1 MSSATSGR
9 FGTLLRWLGITL
21 VVLLV
26 LQLLAVLSVSNW
38 GEESF
43 RQLLATTLV
52 TQSPMAFVGM
62 LLMLIGQR
70 LDEPVPGRT
79 PLRWFVAVV
88 STVLALGLLV
98 TIPVSISGDRAVS
111 DQANQALLAQRGQ
124 LEMAKAQLEN
134 PQVLEQVIAQGVQ
147 AGQISADASEADKGC
162 CIVFAPV
169 ERDRFGYVP
178 KYDVIVCL
186 NTGERLRVLL
196 CDFFVSE
203 RTHTAPNLE
212 FQLFRV
218 TSLNALCF

>member
-9 FGTLLRWLGITL
+9 FGTLLRWLGLTL

-62 LLMLIGQR
+62 LLMLISQR

-79 PLRWFVAVV
+79 PLRWFVAVL
-88 STVLALGLLV
+88 SALLALGLLV

-111 DQANQALLAQRGQ
+111 DQANQALMAQRGQ

-134 PQVLEQVIAQGVQ
+134 PQVLDQVVAQGVQ
-147 AGQISADASEADKGC
+147 AGQIPADASDADKKKAAQE
-162 CIVFAPV
+162 FMNRQLSQA
-169 ERDRFGYVP
+169 EDQLKQAESRRDLAANQRRIGGTGTAVVLVVAFG
-178 KYDVIVCL
+178 L
-186 NTGERLRVLL
+186 LALAAVL
-196 CDFFVSE
+196 
-203 RTHTAPNLE
+203 
-212 FQLFRV
+212 
-218 TSLNALCF
+218 

>member
-38 GEESF
+38 GDESF
-43 RQLLATTLV
+43 RQLLATSLV

-88 STVLALGLLV
+88 SAVLALGLLL
-98 TIPVSISGDRAVS
+98 TIPVSISGDRAAD

-134 PQVLEQVIAQGVQ
+134 PQLIEQVVAQGVQ
-147 AGQISADASEADKGC
+147 AGQIPADASDADKKKAAQA
-162 CIVFAPV
+162 FMNRQLAQA
-169 ERDRFGYVP
+169 EAQLKQAESRRDLAANQRRIGG
-178 KYDVIVCL
+178 
-186 NTGERLRVLL
+186 TGTAVVLL
-196 CDFFVSE
+196 VAF
-203 RTHTAPNLE
+203 
-212 FQLFRV
+212 
-218 TSLNALCF
+218 ALLALVAVL

>member
-1 MSSATSGR
+1 MSSAASGR
-9 FGTLLRWLGITL
+9 FGTLFRWLGITL
-21 VVLLV
+21 VVLLF
-26 LQLLAVLSVSNW
+26 LQLLAVLTVNGW

-79 PLRWFVAVV
+79 PLRWFVCVV
-88 STVLALGLLV
+88 SAVLALAVLI

-134 PQVLEQVIAQGVQ
+134 PQVLEQVIAQGEQ
-147 AGQISADASEADKGC
+147 AGQIPATASRVKATSSTTAVPVPPMRRWLAARSRRFSA
-162 CIVFAPV
+162 
-169 ERDRFGYVP
+169 
-178 KYDVIVCL
+178 CL
-186 NTGERLRVLL
+186 
-196 CDFFVSE
+196 S
-203 RTHTAPNLE
+203 
-212 FQLFRV
+212 
-218 TSLNALCF
+218 

>member
-9 FGTLLRWLGITL
+9 FGTLLRWLGVTL

-147 AGQISADASEADKGC
+147 AGQISADASDADKKKAAQA
-162 CIVFAPV
+162 FMNRQLSQA
-169 ERDRFGYVP
+169 EEQLKQAESRRDLAANQRRIGGTGTAVVLVVAFGLLALVA
-178 KYDVIVCL
+178 
-186 NTGERLRVLL
+186 VL
-196 CDFFVSE
+196 
-203 RTHTAPNLE
+203 
-212 FQLFRV
+212 
-218 TSLNALCF
+218 

>member
-9 FGTLLRWLGITL
+9 FGTLLRWLGVTL
-21 VVLLV
+21 VLLLL

-79 PLRWFVAVV
+79 PLRWFVGVV
-88 STVLALGLLV
+88 SVLLAVALLV
-98 TIPVSISGDRAVS
+98 TIPVSINGDRAVS

-134 PQVLEQVIAQGVQ
+134 PQVIEQVIAQGVQ
-147 AGQISADASEADKGC
+147 AGQISADASDAEKKKAAQAFMNRQLSQAEDQLKQ
-162 CIVFAPV
+162 A
-169 ERDRFGYVP
+169 ESRRDLAANQRRIGG
-178 KYDVIVCL
+178 
-186 NTGERLRVLL
+186 TGTAVALVVAFVLL
-196 CDFFVSE
+196 
-203 RTHTAPNLE
+203 
-212 FQLFRV
+212 
-218 TSLNALCF
+218 ALAAVL

>member
-1 MSSATSGR
+1 LRDCVSTTVISATSGR

-79 PLRWFVAVV
+79 PLRWFVAVL
-88 STVLALGLLV
+88 SAVLSLGLLV

-111 DQANQALLAQRGQ
+111 DQANQALMAQRGQ

-134 PQVLEQVIAQGVQ
+134 PQLLQQVVAQGVQ
-147 AGQISADASEADKGC
+147 AGQIPADASDADKKKAAQE
-162 CIVFAPV
+162 FMNRQLSQA
-169 ERDRFGYVP
+169 EEQLKQAESRRDLAANQRRIGGTGTAVVLVVAFG
-178 KYDVIVCL
+178 L
-186 NTGERLRVLL
+186 LALAAVL
-196 CDFFVSE
+196 
-203 RTHTAPNLE
+203 
-212 FQLFRV
+212 
-218 TSLNALCF
+218 

>member
-1 MSSATSGR
+1 VSSATSGR
-9 FGTLLRWLGITL
+9 FGTLLRWLGVTL
-21 VVLLV
+21 VALLV

-147 AGQISADASEADKGC
+147 AGQISADASDADKKKAAQA
-162 CIVFAPV
+162 FMNRQLSQA
-169 ERDRFGYVP
+169 EEQLKQAESRRDLAANQRRIGGTGTAVVLVVAFGLLALVA
-178 KYDVIVCL
+178 
-186 NTGERLRVLL
+186 VL
-196 CDFFVSE
+196 
-203 RTHTAPNLE
+203 
-212 FQLFRV
+212 
-218 TSLNALCF
+218 

>member
-9 FGTLLRWLGITL
+9 FGTLLRWLGVTL

-147 AGQISADASEADKGC
+147 AGQISADASEADKKKAAQA
-162 CIVFAPV
+162 FMNRQLSQA
-169 ERDRFGYVP
+169 EEQLKQAESRRDLAANQRRIGG
-178 KYDVIVCL
+178 
-186 NTGERLRVLL
+186 TGTAVVLL
-196 CDFFVSE
+196 VAFTLLAVV
-203 RTHTAPNLE
+203 AVL
-212 FQLFRV
+212 
-218 TSLNALCF
+218 